1 MKKIVIQVDPDL
13 SDLIPGFIARK
24 RSDAQTILAAA
35 DRADYELLSQ
45 IGHKMK
51 GEGGSYGL
59 DAITD
64 LGAALE
70 RAAKA
75 HDRETARRSGD
86 ELIAYLDSIE
96 IIFE

>member
-35 DRADYELLSQ
+35 DRDDYELLSQ
-45 IGHKMK
+45 LGHKMK

-70 RAAKA
+70 VAAKA
-75 HDRETARRSGD
+75 HDMDAARRCAG
-86 ELIAYLDSIE
+86 ELMAYLDSIE
-96 IIFE
+96 IVFE